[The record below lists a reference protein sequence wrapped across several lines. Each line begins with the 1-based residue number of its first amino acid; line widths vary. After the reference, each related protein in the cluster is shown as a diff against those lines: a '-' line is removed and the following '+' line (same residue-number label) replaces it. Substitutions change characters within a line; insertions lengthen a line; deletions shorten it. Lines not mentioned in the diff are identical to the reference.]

1 VDLPAAV
8 FGPPLPS
15 LPKAVVYGIA
25 SAVALCLGKGLQKYG
40 VPALAH
46 PRAWSRDKALLF
58 KLFIWCLGTA
68 GIVASA
74 LLLFTA
80 LAYGP
85 VALVAALSG
94 TGLIALAFFSAF
106 ALKEKVTKHEVIGI
120 ALIVAGTTLAG
131 YFEKYD
137 RLASYGIADNSGQS
151 VALGS
156 LLAFSLAVVA
166 ASAAGAIYSIKN
178 DYRLFGPIFG
188 SISGFCGGISVFY
201 QKGAM
206 MFCGCQQIFADIPA
220 VLRNPYF
227 YLFVVTGLADF
238 AVTQYALTQAKAVT
252 VVPCYQ
258 SFYIVIPVIG
268 GILAYYE
275 RVNIVQVAGMA
286 LLLWGVVLLSRRLA
300 GEE

>member
-1 VDLPAAV
+1 MSPTIVDV
-8 FGPPLPS
+8 TPLPPS
-15 LPKAVVYGIA
+15 LIKAAMYGIA
-25 SAVALCLGKGLQKYG
+25 SAVSLCLGKGLQKYG
-40 VPALAH
+40 VSALTH
-46 PRAWSRDKALLF
+46 PRSWLREKGMLF
-58 KLFIWCLGTA
+58 KLLVWCLGTA

-85 VALVAALSG
+85 LALVAALSG

-106 ALKEKVTKHEVIGI
+106 LLKEEIAKGEAIGI
-120 ALIVAGTTLAG
+120 ALIVTGTTLAG
-131 YFEKYD
+131 CFERYE
-137 RLASYGIADNSGQS
+137 RITSYGMTNYSGQP

-156 LLAFSLAVVA
+156 VIGFSLALA
-166 ASAAGAIYSIKN
+166 AVSAIGAIYSIKN

-188 SISGFCGGISVFY
+188 SISGFCGGISIFY
-201 QKGAM
+201 QKGTM
-206 MFCGCQQIFADIPA
+206 IYCGCQEIFADIPA

-227 YLFVVTGLADF
+227 YLFVVSGIGDF
-238 AVTQYALTQAKAVT
+238 VITQYALTRAKAVT

-275 RVNIVQVAGMA
+275 MVNLVQVAGMV

-300 GEE
+300 RE